1 MNKNNDY
8 NNLVTNEALAVRR
21 KQLFQA
27 QKDDFTNAL
36 LAAIDASNAL
46 GLDHSVELLLDSMID
61 DFSKEELDFNVANY
75 RGESMNI
82 NTYKWWRGESNE

>member
-8 NNLVTNEALAVRR
+8 NNFVTNEGLEARR

-36 LAAIDASNAL
+36 VAAIDASNAL

-61 DFSKEELDFNVANY
+61 DFCKEELNFNIFTFTAK
-75 RGESMNI
+75 I
-82 NTYKWWRGESNE
+82 RGESNE

>member
-1 MNKNNDY
+1 MNMMNKNNDY
-8 NNLVTNEALAVRR
+8 SNLVTNEGLEVRR

-36 LAAIDASNAL
+36 VAAIDASNAL

-75 RGESMNI
+75 RGES
-82 NTYKWWRGESNE
+82 K